1 MAAPNESPKVVSPE
15 SLVEAVFANS
25 DDGLVTYD
33 LEYRYTLW
41 NPTMERLTGVPA
53 SDVLGQNVLAKFPHL
68 VTIGV
73 DVLLRRAL
81 AGETVGGDN
90 YEAKGPDGERRYFD
104 RRVSPLRDASGTI
117 VGGLVRVRDVT
128 ARRVAELTLQEREGL
143 FRSVVENTTD
153 AIGIVDASGRLH
165 YANPALVRIGGY
177 TEAEL
182 RGRSVLE
189 LVHPDDLAAAAEG
202 MARMAEIGAVAPNEA
217 RWRRKDGSWRTL
229 EGHSRSFLDRDGQ
242 LKIVLHARDVTEARV
257 AREAVER
264 AEAELDES
272 RERLR
277 ASEKLE
283 AIGRLVGGVAHDINN
298 LLTVILSCADLLG
311 RGAPSSSS
319 SQDYLSEIV
328 RASERGAALT
338 RQLLTFSRKQPAQM
352 RVLDVNTVV
361 LELQTMLKRLI
372 GERVELVASLG
383 DSLCIQADPAKI
395 EQVILNLVL
404 NARDALGDHCGKIV
418 IETSEIRIR
427 EPQDSIAPGRYVALR
442 VEDDGVGM
450 SDDVKK
456 HLFEPFF
463 TTKARGKGTG
473 LGLATV
479 YGIVKRSGGH
489 VKARSAV
496 GEGTSF
502 EVLFPLVDDVADPRP
517 VSMPAARPRGHET
530 ILLVEDEPPLRRLV
544 HEVLAESGYAV
555 LEAASGEEAV
565 QVLDERGARG
575 EAIDL
580 VAMSSC
586 PA

>member
-1 MAAPNESPKVVSPE
+1 
-15 SLVEAVFANS
+15 
-25 DDGLVTYD
+25 
-33 LEYRYTLW
+33 
-41 NPTMERLTGVPA
+41 
-53 SDVLGQNVLAKFPHL
+53 
-68 VTIGV
+68 
-73 DVLLRRAL
+73 
-81 AGETVGGDN
+81 
-90 YEAKGPDGERRYFD
+90 
-104 RRVSPLRDASGTI
+104 
-117 VGGLVRVRDVT
+117 
-128 ARRVAELTLQEREGL
+128 
-143 FRSVVENTTD
+143 
-153 AIGIVDASGRLH
+153 
-165 YANPALVRIGGY
+165 
-177 TEAEL
+177 
-182 RGRSVLE
+182 
-189 LVHPDDLAAAAEG
+189 
-202 MARMAEIGAVAPNEA
+202 
-217 RWRRKDGSWRTL
+217 
-229 EGHSRSFLDRDGQ
+229 
-242 LKIVLHARDVTEARV
+242 
-257 AREAVER
+257 
-264 AEAELDES
+264 
-272 RERLR
+272 
-277 ASEKLE
+277 
-283 AIGRLVGGVAHDINN
+283 
-298 LLTVILSCADLLG
+298 
-311 RGAPSSSS
+311 
-319 SQDYLSEIV
+319 
-328 RASERGAALT
+328 
-338 RQLLTFSRKQPAQM
+338 
-352 RVLDVNTVV
+352 
-361 LELQTMLKRLI
+361 
-372 GERVELVASLG
+372 
-383 DSLCIQADPAKI
+383 
-395 EQVILNLVL
+395 VILNLVL